1 MSDEA
6 SMTRRSKR
14 NLKFSWRWVLAR
26 MSVAFLLVFLTYNPT
41 GYSYVH
47 WLLQFDDSLLSLKI
61 SVGIF
66 LFILLQILFNITFS
80 VFRLSGLIV
89 GVITAVLLSHYV
101 LIFMFSWEHLE
112 SFNGFV
118 LWLSYLLPMTVAIVI
133 GAGTSWPQLMTLLSG
148 QEYKRTLG
156 GP

>member
-1 MSDEA
+1 
-6 SMTRRSKR
+6 MTRRSKR

-101 LIFMFSWEHLE
+101 LIFMFSWERFE

>member
-1 MSDEA
+1 
-6 SMTRRSKR
+6 MTRRSKR

-47 WLLQFDDSLLSLKI
+47 WLLQLDDSLLSLKI

>member
-1 MSDEA
+1 
-6 SMTRRSKR
+6 MTRRSRQKF
-14 NLKFSWRWVLAR
+14 KFSWRWVLAR

-112 SFNGFV
+112 SFDGFV
-118 LWLSYLLPMTVAIVI
+118 LWLGYMLPMTVAIVI
-133 GAGTSWPQLMTLLSG
+133 GAGTSWPLLMTLLSG
-148 QEYKRTLG
+148 QEYKRVLG

>member
-1 MSDEA
+1 MLGE
-6 SMTRRSKR
+6 
-14 NLKFSWRWVLAR
+14 
-26 MSVAFLLVFLTYNPT
+26 
-41 GYSYVH
+41 
-47 WLLQFDDSLLSLKI
+47 LQFDDSLLSLKI

-89 GVITAVLLSHYV
+89 GVITAVLLSHYL
-101 LIFMFSWEHLE
+101 LIFVFSWERLE
-112 SFNGFV
+112 TFDGFV
-118 LWLSYLLPMTVAIVI
+118 LWLGYLLPMTVAIII

-148 QEYKRTLG
+148 QEYKRLLG